1 MISLFHA
8 FLISKVEVLSQTVFK
23 KEKNLTSK
31 REISLRK
38 RKIFM
43 LVQSLQKKWHFF
55 VREFRNE
62 AQKRRFPHKTAILAE
77 KSIDFFARIAAECFM
92 PLFASVF

>member
-8 FLISKVEVLSQTVFK
+8 FLISKVEVLSHIVFK

-31 REISLRK
+31 KEISLRK

-43 LVQSLQKKWHFF
+43 LVQSSQKKCRFF
-55 VREFRNE
+55 VRGFRNE
-62 AQKRRFPHKTAILAE
+62 AQKRNYPHKTAILAE
-77 KSIDFFARIAAECFM
+77 KSDDFFARIADGYYG
-92 PLFASVF
+92 